1 MKRIVTNHGRPIGVF
16 SFSLILCW
24 MAASLLVHPLPDRI
38 SDHSAAPL
46 FQGAQIPQSVTNIFS
61 HACID
66 CHSEKTRWPWY
77 SRVAPVSWLVES
89 DVKRAREHLNLSRW
103 DSFQTSD
110 QRLLLTAIATV
121 IENGEM
127 PPTRY
132 AIFHSEAKLSTY
144 DSVAVIEWTHTET
157 RRLRGSST
165 AFALWRSIA
174 GIFLGQKSLL
184 YERITHQEHNLE
196 EAH

>member
-1 MKRIVTNHGRPIGVF
+1 MKRIVTNHGRPIAVF
-16 SFSLILCW
+16 SFSLALCCV
-24 MAASLLVHPLPDRI
+24 AASLLVHPLPDRI
-38 SDHSAAPL
+38 SDHAAAPL
-46 FQGAQIPQSVTNIFS
+46 FQGAQIPPSVTNIFS

-77 SRVAPVSWLVES
+77 SRVAPVSWLIES

-103 DSFQTSD
+103 DSFHAAD

-132 AIFHSEAKLSTY
+132 AILHREAKLSAY
-144 DSVAVIEWTHTET
+144 ESVAVIEWTHTET

-165 AFALWRSIA
+165 GFTLWRSIA
-174 GIFLGQKSLL
+174 GIFLRHESLL
-184 YERITHQEHNLE
+184 YGRITQEEHSLE
-196 EAH
+196 KTH